1 MLIKAELNLLKEEEF
16 LMKRK
21 VMRATVNVVMT
32 KLIKTL
38 RDIEL
43 ILTKHANQ

>member
-16 LMKRK
+16 LMKRN